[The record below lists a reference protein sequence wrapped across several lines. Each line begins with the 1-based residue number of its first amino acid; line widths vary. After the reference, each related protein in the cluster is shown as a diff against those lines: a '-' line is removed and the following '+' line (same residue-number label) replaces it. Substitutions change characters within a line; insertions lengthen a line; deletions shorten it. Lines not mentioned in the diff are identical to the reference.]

1 VVEKARKIEKHVR
14 LMEGFEEFKMDDL
27 INEILSTEWTTK
39 LLHLLDLFPK
49 FRTTFN
55 QKLELTSTPV
65 TNTIT
70 NVITAISNHK
80 IVKVKGTVENI
91 ENEIFLDSCAS
102 MNMVSRSLL
111 NKIDSKELIGNITET
126 IFQAYSIATNSTDIY
141 KLKLKNGTYEF
152 ERKL

>member
-1 VVEKARKIEKHVR
+1 MVEKARKIEKHVR